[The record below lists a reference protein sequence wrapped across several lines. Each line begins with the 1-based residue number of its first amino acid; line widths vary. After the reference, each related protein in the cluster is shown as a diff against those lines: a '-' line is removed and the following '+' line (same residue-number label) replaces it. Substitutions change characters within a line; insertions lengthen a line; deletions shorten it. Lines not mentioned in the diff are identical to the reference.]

1 MRSAIREA
9 IETIVLA
16 AFVVLVI
23 QASVQ
28 NYRVDGSSMSPGMA
42 DEDRVLVNKTVYMEI
57 DAGRVARFLPW
68 IDAAPEEVWHPFH
81 GPRRGDVVVFR
92 WPVDPS
98 QDFVKRIIGEPG
110 DMVGID
116 RGTVF
121 INGVPLD
128 EPYVLNRSRVTIAP
142 ILVEPDAYFVL
153 GDNRTNSDD
162 SRRWGTVPAEN
173 IVGQVLVTYWPLKSL
188 GAPVAASP

>member
-28 NYRVDGSSMSPGMA
+28 NYRVDGSSMNPGMV
-42 DEDRVLVNKTVYMEI
+42 DQDRVLVNKAVYMEI
-57 DAGRVARFLPW
+57 SAERVSRFLPW
-68 IDAAPEEVWHPFH
+68 VDAVPNEVWHPFH
-81 GPRRGDVVVFR
+81 GPRRGDVVVFH
-92 WPVDPS
+92 WPLDTS

-110 DMVGID
+110 DTIGFD

-128 EPYVLNRSRVTIAP
+128 EPYVLNRSRETIAP
-142 ILVEPDAYFVL
+142 VVVEPGSYFVL

-162 SRRWGTVPAEN
+162 SRRWGTVRAEN
-173 IVGQVLVTYWPLKSL
+173 IVGQVLVTYWPLNSL
-188 GAPVAASP
+188 GTPVSASP